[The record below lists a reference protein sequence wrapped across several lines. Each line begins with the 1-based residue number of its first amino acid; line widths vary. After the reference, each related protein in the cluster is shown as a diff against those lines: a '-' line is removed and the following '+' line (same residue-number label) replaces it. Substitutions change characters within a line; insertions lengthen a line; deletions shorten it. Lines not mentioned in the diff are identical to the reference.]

1 MVALSSTMYRPL
13 MFSLTWLALFFLA
26 RAAWA
31 GDLLA
36 SGSPAPLVFGVLNQQ
51 SPIQI
56 AERWNPILRYL
67 TNKTGIALQLKVGAT
82 VEKTDAMM
90 GREEFDLVFTNHNF
104 QTEFDGMYKVLVRWA
119 GNPIHGALVV
129 HEDSAVKSLS
139 DLQGKVVGFPSP
151 EAFVAYA
158 VPMVAL
164 KEAQVSVIE
173 KFSGSQDGALAQLK
187 ARQVEAAAVNTRF
200 LERYAKHE
208 SLRYRIIYQSGQFHE
223 LPIIVHPRVAAEKV
237 AALKKALLE
246 LAYDPLAADIRARQ
260 CPGFEMTEEHEYDN
274 VRRVYRMIGR

>member
-1 MVALSSTMYRPL
+1 M
-13 MFSLTWLALFFLA
+13 
-26 RAAWA
+26 
-31 GDLLA
+31 
-36 SGSPAPLVFGVLNQQ
+36 FGVLNQQ
-51 SPIQI
+51 SPIQT

-67 TNKTGIALQLKVGAT
+67 TKKTGIPLQLKIGAT

-104 QTEFDGMYKVLVRWA
+104 QTEFDGKYKVLVRWA

-139 DLQGKVVGFPSP
+139 DLQGKIVGFPSP

-164 KEAQVSVIE
+164 KDAKVSVFE
-173 KFSGSQDGALAQLK
+173 KFAGSQDGALAQLK
-187 ARQVEAAAVNTRF
+187 ARQVEAAAINTRF
-200 LERYAKHE
+200 LGQYAKQE
-208 SLRYRIIYQSGQFHE
+208 SLRYRIIYQSEPFHE
-223 LPIIVHPRVAAEKV
+223 LPIVVHPRVAAEKV
-237 AALKKALLE
+237 AALKQALLE
-246 LAYDPLAADIRARQ
+246 LAHDPLAAEIRARQ

-274 VRRVYRMIGR
+274 VRRVYRMIGQ